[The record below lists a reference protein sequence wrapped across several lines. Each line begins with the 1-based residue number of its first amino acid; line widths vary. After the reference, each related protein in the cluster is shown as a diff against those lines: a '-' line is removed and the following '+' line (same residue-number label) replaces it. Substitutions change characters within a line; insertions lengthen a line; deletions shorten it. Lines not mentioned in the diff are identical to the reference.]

1 MRTLTTALAT
11 LLASAGVR
19 TLPAQHAHQFELGA
33 FGSYTRYDR
42 AFGLDNQFGGGARVG
57 YFFGRVVGA
66 ELDIGYVEPNA
77 TSGVVTAELT
87 HGSGSLVLNVAA
99 GERHLLYI
107 LGGYTRLDFEK
118 TPPYR
123 FTDNAVHGALGD
135 RLFLGSRAAL
145 RLEVRAIY
153 APSTHGSFGSGWA
166 GHVVGS
172 LGLSVF
178 AGGGRPS
185 DGDGDGVPDGVDQ
198 CPNTPAGAV
207 VDAAGC
213 PLDGDKDGVPDGLD
227 KCPNTP
233 PGTEVDAVG
242 CTRIADSDGDGVDD
256 TKDKCPGTAHGT
268 RVDAFG
274 CPILFTPERTPV
286 ILRGVT
292 FETGRSAL
300 KLESHTVLDI
310 VAQSLLDNPDIR
322 IEIAGYTDTTGAPAA
337 NLRLSQA
344 PAAAVRAYLAAR
356 GVAPGRMVARG
367 YGAANPIAPNKTLDG
382 RAQNRRVE
390 LHQLP

>member
-42 AFGLDNQFGGGARVG
+42 AFGLDNQLGGGARVG

-87 HGSGSLVLNVAA
+87 HGSGSLVLNVAT

-118 TPPYR
+118 TPSYR

-172 LGLSVF
+172 L
-178 AGGGRPS
+178 
-185 DGDGDGVPDGVDQ
+185 
-198 CPNTPAGAV
+198 
-207 VDAAGC
+207 
-213 PLDGDKDGVPDGLD
+213 
-227 KCPNTP
+227 
-233 PGTEVDAVG
+233 
-242 CTRIADSDGDGVDD
+242 
-256 TKDKCPGTAHGT
+256 
-268 RVDAFG
+268 
-274 CPILFTPERTPV
+274 
-286 ILRGVT
+286 
-292 FETGRSAL
+292 
-300 KLESHTVLDI
+300 
-310 VAQSLLDNPDIR
+310 
-322 IEIAGYTDTTGAPAA
+322 EI
-337 NLRLSQA
+337 
-344 PAAAVRAYLAAR
+344 
-356 GVAPGRMVARG
+356 
-367 YGAANPIAPNKTLDG
+367 G
-382 RAQNRRVE
+382 RAHV
-390 LHQLP
+390 